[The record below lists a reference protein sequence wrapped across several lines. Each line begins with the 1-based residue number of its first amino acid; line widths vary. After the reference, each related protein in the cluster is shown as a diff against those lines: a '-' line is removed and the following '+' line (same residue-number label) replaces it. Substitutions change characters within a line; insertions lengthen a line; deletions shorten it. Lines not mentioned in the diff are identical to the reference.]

1 MSDPV
6 DERRRDGGFSPI
18 GRPTMLI
25 DIAGRRIVIKP
36 VVEPPRAN
44 HHLMRTAGPA
54 LAPAVLGPTDVAL
67 TSGDERALSL
77 DIEGHR
83 AGAGSIATTPIR
95 SDPREGECADLVRAT
110 LRRDFR

>member
-1 MSDPV
+1 
-6 DERRRDGGFSPI
+6 
-18 GRPTMLI
+18 MLI

-54 LAPAVLGPTDVAL
+54 LAPAALGQTDVAM

-77 DIEGHR
+77 DIGGLRTRRQHR
-83 AGAGSIATTPIR
+83 Y
-95 SDPREGECADLVRAT
+95 DPDPLGPPARGECADLVRAN
-110 LRRDFR
+110 LRRYFR